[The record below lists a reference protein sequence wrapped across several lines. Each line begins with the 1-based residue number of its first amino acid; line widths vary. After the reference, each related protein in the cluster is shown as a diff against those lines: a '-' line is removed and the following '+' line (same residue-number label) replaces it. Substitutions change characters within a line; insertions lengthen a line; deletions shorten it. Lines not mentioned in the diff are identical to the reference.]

1 MRQSEH
7 QKLFPV
13 AKIKYAFK
21 NYVWSKLLVVAI
33 ESLPMNCMTHMIC
46 NICSRP
52 HVFYLQIVENA
63 YEKVW
68 EEIIF
73 RNS

>member
-21 NYVWSKLLVVAI
+21 NYMWSKLLVVAI

-63 YEKVW
+63 SEKVW